1 MRYTILVF
9 LSKKLLEINDLIV
22 NRKIDIDNNL
32 LLW

>member
-9 LSKKLLEINDLIV
+9 LSKKLLEINDLLV

-32 LLW
+32 LL

>member
-32 LLW
+32 LL

>member
-22 NRKIDIDNNL
+22 NRKIDIDNNFL
-32 LLW
+32 L